1 MLFWVSRQILI
12 SVIVVVLIHSIYTFL
27 QETLTTPKIRDLV
40 HRPAQQY
47 NEIYSTLAEQG
58 GNKGKSANKGQDVD
72 NSQNAITPGGMKN
85 ELQDYLREL
94 SDTVV
99 PSGPTVGIYDTGR
112 FQTI

>member
-1 MLFWVSRQILI
+1 MLFWVSRQILL

-27 QETLTTPKIRDLV
+27 QETLTTPKIRDMV
-40 HRPAQQY
+40 NRPVEQY
-47 NEIYSTLAEQG
+47 KEIYNTLSGQSKSDLDKGGIQQG
-58 GNKGKSANKGQDVD
+58 GIHVKGV
-72 NSQNAITPGGMKN
+72 TPGSMKN

-99 PSGPTVGIYDTGR
+99 PSVSRDIYDTGN